1 MYLKVNNDDS
11 DFANDEL
18 SPKGR
23 DEVHHE
29 SIKIWIIKPENNP
42 GPTIIKGIKDNEG
55 EANYDSAKDFEEASS
70 RILDHRKKYAIES
83 NSDGYFT
90 PHQIKYY
97 EQKFKNDHINS
108 QTKVKEWKVLE
119 EIGSGSFGNVFS
131 AFDSGIGRPMAVK
144 QVLLRDQ
151 GNKPNS
157 KVEALKLE
165 IDCLS
170 RLNHKNIVAYYG
182 WEKVDDKLNIFLE
195 YVGGGSLESALKEY
209 GGLGEKI
216 IRKYTKQILDGLEYL
231 HFKKIIHRDIK
242 AANIL
247 VNKGVCKL
255 TDFGAS
261 KKIIGDINAEKF
273 KSFIGTPYWMAPE
286 VITQKG
292 HNRFAD
298 IWSLGWTVYEML
310 TARPPWSDLNE
321 FAAMNAIVTGLKP
334 PKYPD
339 SISPE
344 LADFLNCWFKKTPSE
359 RLNAYELQQH
369 PFLQDPKAAKK
380 LSTKGSGV
388 DSEIIQREG
397 EILSALVKKPRK
409 VSFED
414 EADNE
419 QSGQPVAISKPLNLK
434 KSSEKVLDDLSSPE
448 LAAVKTPI
456 ANIQDEQVKQIYNLV
471 AEKKLRL
478 EDAMRLLPESEVLKI
493 KAITKKIEETKKE
506 KESTKAAKESKR
518 RSMLVQNT
526 QSGKS
531 NYVFINVALL
541 SK

>member
-1 MYLKVNNDDS
+1 
-11 DFANDEL
+11 
-18 SPKGR
+18 
-23 DEVHHE
+23 
-29 SIKIWIIKPENNP
+29 
-42 GPTIIKGIKDNEG
+42 
-55 EANYDSAKDFEEASS
+55 
-70 RILDHRKKYAIES
+70 
-83 NSDGYFT
+83 
-90 PHQIKYY
+90 
-97 EQKFKNDHINS
+97 
-108 QTKVKEWKVLE
+108 
-119 EIGSGSFGNVFS
+119 
-131 AFDSGIGRPMAVK
+131 
-144 QVLLRDQ
+144 
-151 GNKPNS
+151 
-157 KVEALKLE
+157 
-165 IDCLS
+165 
-170 RLNHKNIVAYYG
+170 
-182 WEKVDDKLNIFLE
+182 
-195 YVGGGSLESALKEY
+195 
-209 GGLGEKI
+209 
-216 IRKYTKQILDGLEYL
+216 
-231 HFKKIIHRDIK
+231 
-242 AANIL
+242 
-247 VNKGVCKL
+247 
-255 TDFGAS
+255 
-261 KKIIGDINAEKF
+261 
-273 KSFIGTPYWMAPE
+273 
-286 VITQKG
+286 
-292 HNRFAD
+292 
-298 IWSLGWTVYEML
+298 
-310 TARPPWSDLNE
+310 
-321 FAAMNAIVTGLKP
+321 
-334 PKYPD
+334 
-339 SISPE
+339 
-344 LADFLNCWFKKTPSE
+344 
-359 RLNAYELQQH
+359 LNAYELQQH

-419 QSGQPVAISKPLNLK
+419 QSGQQVAISKPLNLK